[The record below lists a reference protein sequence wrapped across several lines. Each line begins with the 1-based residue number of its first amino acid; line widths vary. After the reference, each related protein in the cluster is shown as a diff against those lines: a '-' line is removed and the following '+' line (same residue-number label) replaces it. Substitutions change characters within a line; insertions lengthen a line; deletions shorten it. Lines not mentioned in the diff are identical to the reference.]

1 MATDTTTNH
10 TDTVNTASTIH
21 EGDVEQAHLTQ
32 AGAPVQV
39 QVPQGENVVRV
50 QVTPGETV
58 ELPFP
63 TDGLVAR
70 LGDNGNLAVKV
81 GDVTVILV
89 GYADATGQGDITI
102 LGNDGKSV
110 DVAAVLAA
118 TDPNLDIQTAAGPGA
133 GDQGT
138 GADNNGGNFSPF
150 DPNAGIG
157 GLNAIGGLDPT
168 ALNYNLI
175 QRQFV
180 DIIEAD
186 EVDTSPV
193 LIGVKQGPVVNE
205 DDLGRT
211 PVTEDQ
217 ESAQSESLS
226 AHGLSGNWET
236 PANGYEIMQRL
247 SGGEGNDGPLL
258 PNAWC
263 ATFGTHKD
271 GNDPFDTQDHEEGSQ
286 TGGAYTDDNNGD
298 TDGGIDQDR
307 EPLSSTAVIEAQF
320 FADLPGKVTFDTDG
334 DGIDTGDTPIIQQL
348 LDKGLTSHGHELAYL
363 LLPEVPESFP
373 GAGDGHGQMVVAY
386 YLDDACNCGYEESFS
401 QTEGHVQVPVIVFT
415 LSIDDDAATATELN
429 PAGNSEIP
437 LTFTIYGVIDNVPGV
452 ADNANDV
459 DPSGNITDIL
469 DIEVPFFLRDSDGS
483 VTPVPGTELVF
494 HDVDD
499 NPELGCVRYGCWN
512 NIPYEIVDANL
523 TIGHD
528 ESKGVQHTDY
538 DSNLPDGSV
547 QDTDDVGNKSAH
559 HIEHKIENML
569 EDITTGTA
577 SGEDVDISYQQGIL
591 GKLSPE
597 FLSDGCFHADALGV
611 AKTYIHV
618 SFGADGKAGG
628 DDYWG
633 EKGGNDQAGLT
644 KFQHDNDAGVGTDN
658 SNFNYDANGNLL
670 GTDDGGTD
678 KQAFELFMKSG
689 QVLGEGESVIT
700 EASLADSAATNWT
713 IDFEQPDGTVV
724 QLTVYAYQLDA
735 NTIIGMA
742 TPPVL
747 GDGGGNDY
755 SEALVAE
762 TPTGSDIP
770 VFVLRLDPDSGEL
783 VFVQYHQIHNTEG
796 GDVNGENNT
805 ANDGI
810 HLYNQDGSQL
820 VYFEATDFDGDTV
833 QAQLEVTVVD
843 DAPKTWDVCYYA
855 DEDALPNGVGDIV
868 SPGDGNGGVVINGAF
883 GVKFGVDKPGSI
895 DFASLEG
902 DNATARNSAG
912 GVIALTSLGAQVVYH
927 WDEATHTLTGVADG
941 RDVFSVVVETVN
953 GHATGNF
960 TFTLLD
966 QLDHPFDNGANE
978 AGDTGSGFEDNLIL
992 DLVYK
997 ATDSDG
1003 DSASGSLII
1012 KVDDDMPVFSGCTCD
1027 NLLINGSFE
1036 LPDVTN
1042 GSYGIFGSIPGW
1054 YSTSGDGI
1062 EVQDHAAGNPQ
1073 DGQQLVELDSNNN
1086 SNMVQDVTTED
1097 GNLYDLSVWYT
1108 PRMGDTATDGIEV
1121 WFDGQLIAT
1130 LDGSGQTPGQ
1140 WVKFTY
1146 QVQAGENDATPDLS
1160 KLEFRAVGSSDSLGG
1175 YIDNVSLCKVNTLNE
1190 DDLANGSDNS
1200 KESLTV
1206 SGATGVNFGADEG
1219 AGFTNLSLG
1228 VALKSMGFDVV
1239 LGQPDA
1245 NGVAMATSTDG
1256 RDIFKVEFT
1265 KTGGE
1270 YDGNFK
1276 LTLIDQLDHP
1286 AGNGENTTEIVVNFT
1301 ASDKDGD
1308 SVNGH
1313 LSVTVID
1320 DLPCAWISECHTDNV
1335 TIDETKWL
1343 QNDDQ
1348 WNSQAP
1354 QGFKDLGSIIA
1365 WGESGNP
1372 VVTFGG
1378 DANADEPAS
1387 IVLTIK
1393 TTDGAD
1399 SGITDLNGT
1408 AILLYNENGLV
1419 VGHVG
1424 NQAGP
1429 VAFALSIDQD
1439 GELSVAQYIPLKHP
1453 DTNSNDEGIS
1463 INDGALQAVVTV
1475 TDFDQDVASKSVDI
1489 GGKVTFEDDGPKV
1502 ECVEYTSYFKFFGHD
1517 VGYGSPVAIVDEDWI
1532 NKGNQ
1537 DADGSWPT
1545 NGDLVGLS
1553 YATGKVNVDF
1563 GADGN
1568 GGFSIKLL
1576 AQDMSAGVLRSSDNA
1591 EVFLHQNSAG
1601 EVVGYVGGDP
1611 TDPANIVFKLTLDT
1625 NTGDFRFDL
1634 YQALEHGHPG
1644 GENNDNA
1651 QDIDLG
1657 FTIGAKDGDG
1667 DEVTAGIV
1675 VRVDDDSPD
1684 GFEVKF
1690 VNKPGDD
1697 NEVKESGIASD
1708 SGDDTTF
1715 YLDFGFAGGV
1725 GADQPG
1731 TTTLSLDTAL
1741 TNLNGEAI
1749 VLVDNGA
1756 GGYNGVNV
1764 NNPGDIYF
1772 TITKNGN
1779 GSFTFDMVQS
1789 IKHDNPGSDSKTVNF
1804 TATVTDSD
1812 GDKSSDSFAI
1822 KIKDDVPSEIEV
1834 RGNNAKVD
1842 EDFLTT
1848 ATNFA
1853 NGQQDGDTN
1862 PDNGENAASN
1872 GDGPNGTSAGGSLA
1886 VNFGADGGS
1895 LSLTSVAVKNS
1906 KGDSVPLAALTTADG
1921 GAINIAITNGAITGT
1936 RADNPGVKVF
1946 ELTLVGNNWAFTLYQ
1961 ALEHPFN
1968 DANNQNNGPETRYED
1983 NLNFEFGVKAT
1994 DGDGDTKTATIKVTV
2009 DDDAPTA
2016 CCVEGDI
2023 DEPSQT
2029 AVVDAGHVTVNPG
2042 NYPAISNMVEI
2053 RVAAPGDAGASLNEN
2068 ENQAG
2073 VPGFG
2078 VTSAVD
2084 GGDGGRYNEINY
2096 MGNGEAGDT
2105 TSEVMIFELQ
2115 NNAGEA
2121 AEGKWATSAD
2131 VEINVFFSTEGAV
2144 GNEVGSYSLYKDG
2157 VLVAGPT
2164 NFVATSTS
2172 GNFNLHIDGPAGG
2185 FDEIRFAALPGTT
2198 DGNGNDSGDSSDYN
2212 VKQVTLNLVEEVLLP
2227 TEIAGSIC
2235 ANFGAD
2241 GAGDIAFITTG
2252 DSGYDHNG
2260 VSIVNTL
2267 SPDGNTVIGKAGDE
2281 VIWKITLN
2289 DETKEYDF
2297 ELYGTI
2303 DGNADAVLHFDT
2315 KVTDADGDY
2324 VNGCVTITVDSNDVP
2339 TLTVTYD
2346 QTAQGGY
2353 GLVDED
2359 FLAAGNKDLPTPSNG
2374 DDLGGDSAS
2383 CTGHYDANFFGDTP
2397 GTVAL
2402 NATEGADTGLDTTGG
2417 ANVLWHNIDAHTAVG
2432 YVQGSDA
2439 SNPANWVFQVGLGA
2453 TDANGDGTWT
2463 FTLLQSLKHGSA
2475 GTEDNLSLNVPLQA
2489 TDSNGD
2495 HADAAI
2501 AIQIDDD
2508 MPVMAA
2514 NVGSAGF
2521 YVDETNLAANA
2532 GPADV
2537 SVIFPTATL
2546 GADGGSVTYSLTGAG
2561 GAAFVDGTNSGLVDT
2576 LTNAAVL
2583 LYKVGNNIEGKT
2595 AGGDVVFTLV
2605 LSGSNMTLDQA
2616 RAVVHADP
2624 NDANDSVSVSGLVYV
2639 TKTAT
2644 DGDGDSVSVTTPNG
2658 VFMSFSDDAPN
2669 AVDDSDAVVT
2679 FGVAITGNVTDNDS
2693 SGADVD
2699 AGFPKGKVESFT
2711 IDGNTYAAD
2720 GTVHNIPGHGT
2731 MSMTPTGEY
2740 EFIQTDG
2747 AAGSFGVT
2755 YKLVDGDGDS
2765 DPAVLTITT
2774 VDAPVDLA
2782 PINYNDA
2789 NAGDENGAQQ
2799 NNVMIILDRSGS
2811 MDDVVGGNGETRLDL
2826 AKAAIQNLLN
2836 KYDQLGDVKVL
2847 IVQFASDGQ
2856 RMEFWGT
2863 PAEAMNYI
2871 NSDDPAGQY
2880 TSYEDAVSFG
2890 GAGLADNDGKIPGA
2904 PTTVYFLS
2912 DGTPT
2917 IDGDSGNNNSL
2928 TNAQKTVW
2936 DNALENNG
2944 VTKVYAVGVGPGLD
2958 ALDQDLIDVANPDGN
2973 NNPASEVIIVT
2984 NENGLAAELEGTIGS
2999 GDITGNVL
3007 TGVDTSGMGDNGV
3020 PGAPGTADANGDGA
3034 NHIYT
3039 LSHDGNGSAFDVAF
3053 SWDGVSANALSV
3065 GGVGTN
3071 VSVIG
3076 HVVSFDTEFGR
3087 MVFNM
3092 ETGAYTFTPGAV
3104 AQTQNVVFHYG
3115 TMDAD
3120 GDVDVGGG
3128 VDGDNAAGGAD
3139 LVITINNVNHAPVAA
3154 DNTASGNEDT
3164 VIIIPIATLLGNDS
3178 DPDGDAISMFSVQ
3191 NGVNGTAVI
3200 NGANVEFTPGAN
3212 FSGAASFTYTITDP
3226 SGLTSTATCNVTVN
3240 GVNDAPVNAV
3250 GNVSGDEDTQIAIT
3264 TLSVSD
3270 VDAGTDDITV
3280 TVSVPNG
3287 SGTLAVNNNN
3297 GDGVTVNG
3305 SNNGDGNTAQLILVG
3320 SQANINAML
3329 QTLMYT
3335 PPANFNGQVTL
3346 TMTTNDGGN
3355 NGSGGAKTDVDQ
3367 ITISVADV
3375 AEPNQAPSI
3384 GQDRIITNEAGGI
3397 TIQDSWLLRN
3407 DTDAENN
3414 TLTITGAAAGAGQGT
3429 FFDTAPAHAGTAIT
3443 FDLDIGSGS
3452 NKLGD
3457 GETTSMTYTLS
3468 DGALTDNTPAATI
3481 TYESSNTLTGGAND
3495 EIIIGNSGND
3505 TINGGGGIDVL
3516 IGGGGNDTL
3525 VFDAADHFR
3534 DGGSGFDRLQATTS
3548 FTFDNT
3554 GSDAKMVNIEMVD
3567 LGDSNHNGDRTVT
3580 LNVADVLGTTNV
3592 TVNVNGTN
3600 HNIDLFVIGDNS
3612 SGAVDNV
3619 DLNGFTQVDVNG
3631 GTPGNGTFNYT
3642 DAVTGASHT
3651 YTLWQSGDQSV
3662 KVAVESGLDV
3672 I

>member
-1 MATDTTTNH
+1 MATDTTVTQN
-10 TDTVNTASTIH
+10 ASTIH
-21 EGDVEQAHLTQ
+21 ESDIDQVHLTQ
-32 AGAPVQV
+32 SGTPVQV

-63 TDGLVAR
+63 ADGLVAR

-81 GDVTVILV
+81 GDITVILV
-89 GYADATGQGDITI
+89 GYADAVGQGEVNIV
-102 LGNDGKSV
+102 GNDGKSV

-133 GDQGT
+133 GDQGA
-138 GADNNGGNFSPF
+138 GPDNNGGNFSPF

-157 GLNAIGGLDPT
+157 GLNAVGGLNPT

-175 QRQFV
+175 QREFIEI
-180 DIIEAD
+180 DEAD
-186 EVDTSPV
+186 EEDTTPV
-193 LIGVKQGPVVNE
+193 LIGIKQGPVVNE
-205 DDLGRT
+205 DDFGRA
-211 PVTEDQ
+211 PIVEEQANDR
-217 ESAQSESLS
+217 SESLS
-226 AHGLSGNWET
+226 AQGLSGSWET
-236 PANGYEIMQRL
+236 PANGYEIMARL
-247 SGGEGNDGPLL
+247 NGGEGNEGSVL

-263 ATFGTHKD
+263 ATFGTHKV

-286 TGGAYTDDNNGD
+286 TGGAYQDDNNGD
-298 TDGGIDQDR
+298 TEGGIDQDR

-334 DGIDTGDTPIIQQL
+334 DGIDTGDTPVIQQL
-348 LDKGLTSHGHELAYL
+348 LDKGLTSHGHELAYV
-363 LLPEVPESFP
+363 LLPAV
-373 GAGDGHGQMVVAY
+373 DGVSGQMVVAY
-386 YLDDACNCGYEESFS
+386 YMDDACNCGYQEVSR
-401 QTEGHVQVPVIVFT
+401 EGGRVQVPVIVFT
-415 LSIDDDAATATELN
+415 LSIDDDAATADELN
-429 PAGNSEIP
+429 VAGNSEIP

-452 ADNANDV
+452 ADNANDI

-469 DIEVPFFLRDSDGS
+469 DIEVPFFLRDGDGS

-499 NPELGCVRYGCWN
+499 HPELGHVRYGCWN

-528 ESKGVQHTDY
+528 ESKGVQHTEY
-538 DSNLPDGSV
+538 DSNLPAGSE
-547 QDTDDVGNKSAH
+547 QNTDDVGKGAH

-591 GKLSPE
+591 AKLAPE

-611 AKTYIHV
+611 AKTYLGYNPFTHESGV

-628 DDYWG
+628 DDFWG
-633 EKGGNDQAGLT
+633 TKGGNDQAGLT

-658 SNFNYDANGNLL
+658 SNFNYDADGNLL
-670 GTDDGGTD
+670 PSEAGTD
-678 KQAFELFMKSG
+678 KQAFELFMKTSH
-689 QVLGEGESVIT
+689 VLGEGESATT

-713 IDFEQPDGTVV
+713 IDYELPDGTVV

-742 TPPVL
+742 TPPEL
-747 GDGGGNDY
+747 GGGGGNDY
-755 SEALVAE
+755 SESLVAGAPAG
-762 TPTGSDIP
+762 TDIP

-783 VFVQYHQIHNTEG
+783 VFVQYHQIHNPEG
-796 GDVNGENNT
+796 GDVNGENNA

-810 HLYNQDGSQL
+810 HLYNQDGSPL

-833 QAQLEVTVVD
+833 EAQLEVTVVD
-843 DAPKTWDVCYYA
+843 DAPKTWDVCYYS
-855 DEDALPNGVGDIV
+855 DEDALPNGIGDNV
-868 SPGDGNGGVVINGAF
+868 SPGDDNGGVIINGAF
-883 GVKFGVDKPGSI
+883 GVKFGVDQPGSI
-895 DFASLEG
+895 DFAGLEG
-902 DNATARNSAG
+902 NNASARNSAG
-912 GVIALTSLGAQVVYH
+912 GVIALTLLGAQVVYH
-927 WDEATHTLTGVADG
+927 WDEATHTLTGVAGD
-941 RDVFSVVVETVN
+941 REVFSLVVETVN

-978 AGDTGSGFEDNLIL
+978 AGDTGSGFEDNLVL

-1003 DSASGSLII
+1003 DFANGSVII

-1036 LPDVTN
+1036 SPDVAN
-1042 GSYGIFGSIPGW
+1042 GAYGIFGSIPGW
-1054 YSTSGDGI
+1054 YSTSGAGI
-1062 EVQDHAAGNPQ
+1062 EIQDHAAGNPQ

-1108 PRMGDTATDGIEV
+1108 PRVGNTATDGIEV
-1121 WFDGQLIAT
+1121 WFDGKLIAT

-1140 WVKFTY
+1140 WLKFTY
-1146 QVQAGENDATPDLS
+1146 QVQAGESDGTPDLS

-1206 SGATGVNFGADEG
+1206 SGATGVDFGADEG
-1219 AGFTNLSLG
+1219 AGFSNLSLG

-1245 NGVAMATSTDG
+1245 DGVAMATSSDG

-1265 KTGGE
+1265 KMAGE

-1335 TIDETKWL
+1335 TVDETKWL

-1348 WNSQAP
+1348 WNFLAP
-1354 QGFKDLGSIIA
+1354 QAFKDLGSIIA
-1365 WGESGNP
+1365 WGESGNA

-1378 DANADEPAS
+1378 DANADEPAT
-1387 IVLTIK
+1387 IALTLA
-1393 TTDGAD
+1393 TTNGAD
-1399 SGITDLNGT
+1399 SGITDLSGT

-1439 GELSVAQYIPLKHP
+1439 GEVSVAQYIPLKHP

-1489 GGKVTFEDDGPKV
+1489 GSKVTFEDDGPKV

-1537 DADGSWPT
+1537 DADGSWPA

-1568 GGFSIKLL
+1568 GGFAIKLL
-1576 AQDMSAGVLRSSDNA
+1576 AQDMAAGVLRSSDNA
-1591 EVFLHQNSAG
+1591 TVFLHQNSAG
-1601 EVVGYVGGDP
+1601 GVVGYVGGDP
-1611 TDPANIVFKLTLDT
+1611 SDPANIVFKLTLNT
-1625 NTGDFRFDL
+1625 ATGDFRFDL

-1644 GENNDNA
+1644 NENNDNA

-1690 VNKPGDD
+1690 YNKPGDD

-1715 YLDFGFAGGV
+1715 YLDFGAFGGV

-1731 TTTLSLDTAL
+1731 IVTLSLDTVI
-1741 TNLNGEAI
+1741 TNLSGEAI

-1756 GGYNGVNV
+1756 GGYNGVNT
-1764 NNPGDIYF
+1764 NNHADVYF
-1772 TITKNGN
+1772 TVVKNGN

-1789 IKHDNPGSDSKTVNF
+1789 IKHNGAGSDTKTVDF

-1812 GDKSSDSFAI
+1812 GDKSSDSFSI
-1822 KIKDDVPSEIEV
+1822 KIKDDVPSDIEV

-1853 NGQQDGDTN
+1853 NGQQDNDTN
-1862 PDNGENAASN
+1862 PDNTENAASN
-1872 GDGPNGTSAGGSLA
+1872 GDGPNGTTIGGSLA

-1895 LSLTSVAVKNS
+1895 LSLTNVSVKNS
-1906 KGDSVPLAALTTADG
+1906 KDQTVNLNDLKTADG
-1921 GAINIAITNGAITGT
+1921 VKVDVTVSNGQIVGV
-1936 RADNPGVKVF
+1936 RHDNPNVKVF
-1946 ELTLVGNNWAFTLYQ
+1946 DLVLTPTAGGADWTFTLYQ
-1961 ALEHPFN
+1961 ALKHPFN
-1968 DANNQNNGPETRYED
+1968 DADGSNNGPETRYED

-2023 DEPSQT
+2023 DEPSET
-2029 AVVDAGHVTVNPG
+2029 AIVEAGSVTVNPG
-2042 NYPAISNMVEI
+2042 NYPAQSNLIEI
-2053 RVAAPGDAGASLNEN
+2053 RVSAPGDAGATLNEN
-2068 ENQAG
+2068 QNLPG

-2078 VTSAVD
+2078 VTSSVD

-2121 AEGKWATSAD
+2121 AEGKWAVSAD
-2131 VEINVFFSTEGAV
+2131 VEINVFYSTEGSV

-2198 DGNGNDSGDSSDYN
+2198 DGNGNQSGDSSDYN
-2212 VKQVTLNLVEEVLLP
+2212 VKQVTLNLVEEVLVP
-2227 TEIAGSIC
+2227 TEITGTIC
-2235 ANFGAD
+2235 ADFGAD
-2241 GAGDIAFITTG
+2241 GPGDIAFTSTG

-2260 VSIVNTL
+2260 VSIINSL
-2267 SPDGNTVIGKAGDE
+2267 ADGGNTIVGKAGDE

-2289 DETKEYDF
+2289 DATKQYEF
-2297 ELYGTI
+2297 ELYGKI
-2303 DGNADAVLHFDT
+2303 DGNQDAQLHFNT

-2324 VNGCVTITVDSNDVP
+2324 VTGCVDITVDSNDVP
-2339 TLTVTYD
+2339 TLTINYS
-2346 QTAQGGY
+2346 QTAQAGY

-2359 FLAAGNKDLPTPSNG
+2359 FLAAGNQDLPVPSVG
-2374 DDLGGDSAS
+2374 DDLGGNSAS
-2383 CTGHYDANFFGDTP
+2383 CSGTYNADFLGDAP
-2397 GTVAL
+2397 GSVTLA
-2402 NATEGADTGLDTTGG
+2402 AGEGSDTGLNNLAGQ
-2417 ANVLWHNIDAHTAVG
+2417 NILWHVVSPTSIVG
-2432 YVQGSDA
+2432 YLQGSDPA
-2439 SNPANWVFQVGLGA
+2439 NPANQYFTLTLSGPNPSN
-2453 TDANGDGTWT
+2453 DGDGTWT
-2463 FTLLQSLKHGSA
+2463 FTLLKPLQHSSVD
-2475 GTEDNLSLNVPLQA
+2475 TEDNLGLSIPVLA
-2489 TDSNGD
+2489 TDSNND
-2495 HADAAI
+2495 HASAFI
-2501 AIQIDDD
+2501 NVQIDDD
-2508 MPVMAA
+2508 LPVAA
-2514 NVGSAGF
+2514 DDGVTAVPTFSQGGGAELVVAAPGL
-2521 YVDETNLAANA
+2521 LAN
-2532 GPADV
+2532 DH
-2537 SVIFPTATL
+2537 L
-2546 GADGGSVTYSLTGAG
+2546 GADGGKITSVTFDGQEHNLSNGSVTVSTPHGDLTVNENGSWS
-2561 GAAFVDGTNSGLVDT
+2561 FNQTSQDVDPHTYNFS
-2576 LTNAAVL
+2576 
-2583 LYKVGNNIEGKT
+2583 YKV
-2595 AGGDVVFTLV
+2595 
-2605 LSGSNMTLDQA
+2605 
-2616 RAVVHADP
+2616 
-2624 NDANDSVSVSGLVYV
+2624 
-2639 TKTAT
+2639 T
-2644 DGDGDSVSVTTPNG
+2644 DGDGDTDSAD
-2658 VFMSFSDDAPN
+2658 FSI
-2669 AVDDSDAVVT
+2669 SMHQE
-2679 FGVAITGNVTDNDS
+2679 
-2693 SGADVD
+2693 AD
-2699 AGFPKGKVESFT
+2699 
-2711 IDGNTYAAD
+2711 I
-2720 GTVHNIPGHGT
+2720 
-2731 MSMTPTGEY
+2731 
-2740 EFIQTDG
+2740 
-2747 AAGSFGVT
+2747 
-2755 YKLVDGDGDS
+2755 
-2765 DPAVLTITT
+2765 
-2774 VDAPVDLA
+2774 A

-2789 NAGDENGAQQ
+2789 NSGDENGAQQ

-2811 MDDVVGGNGETRLDL
+2811 MDNDIGGGVTRLDL

-2856 RMEFWGT
+2856 RMDFWGT

-2871 NSDDPAGQY
+2871 NSNDPAGQY

-2904 PTTVYFLS
+2904 PVTVYFLS

-2917 IDGDSGNNNSL
+2917 IDGDGGNNNSL
-2928 TNAQKTVW
+2928 TNGQKTAW
-2936 DNALENNG
+2936 DSALENNG
-2944 VTKVYAVGVGPGLD
+2944 VTKVYAVGVGPGLN

-2973 NNPASEVIIVT
+2973 NNPVGEVIIVT
-2984 NENGLAAELEGTIGS
+2984 NENDLAAELEATIGS

-3007 TGVDTSGMGDNGV
+3007 TGVDTSGVGDNGV
-3020 PGAPGTADANGDGA
+3020 LDTTPDANGNGA

-3039 LSHDGNGSAFDVAF
+3039 FSHDGSGSAFDVAF

-3065 GGVGTN
+3065 GGAGTN
-3071 VSVIG
+3071 VVVAG
-3076 HVVSFDTEFGR
+3076 HVVSFDTEYGR

-3092 ETGAYTFTPGAV
+3092 ETGGYTFTPGSV
-3104 AQTQNVVFHYG
+3104 TQTQNVVFHYG
-3115 TMDAD
+3115 TKDAD
-3120 GDVDVGGG
+3120 GDTDLADGAGG
-3128 VDGDNAAGGAD
+3128 DGDDDAVPGNSLPGGAD
-3139 LVITINNVNHAPVAA
+3139 LVITINNVNHAPVAN
-3154 DNTASGNEDT
+3154 DDG
-3164 VIIIPIATLLGNDS
+3164 VIIGSENDPIIIDVSTLLVNDS
-3178 DPDGDAISMFSVQ
+3178 DPDGDGISIVSVQ
-3191 NGVNGTAVI
+3191 GGVNGTATLI
-3200 NGANVEFTPGAN
+3200 NGGTQVQFVPNANYYGP
-3212 FSGAASFTYTITDP
+3212 ASFQYTMQD
-3226 SGLTSTATCNVTVN
+3226 SFGLTAVAAVN
-3240 GVNDAPVNAV
+3240 LSIVSDNTAPVTGNDNIITSNIGSFVVADAWLKRNDDDAETPSNLDITNVSAGSGQSGYFESSTPSHDAGSDTVTINLDTQWSGFGDNSLNSGDSTNFNYTVEDSEGASDV
-3250 GNVSGDEDTQIAIT
+3250 GNVGVKYVATGGLSGNSTLAGTSGDD
-3264 TLSVSD
+3264 
-3270 VDAGTDDITV
+3270 
-3280 TVSVPNG
+3280 
-3287 SGTLAVNNNN
+3287 
-3297 GDGVTVNG
+3297 
-3305 SNNGDGNTAQLILVG
+3305 
-3320 SQANINAML
+3320 
-3329 QTLMYT
+3329 
-3335 PPANFNGQVTL
+3335 
-3346 TMTTNDGGN
+3346 
-3355 NGSGGAKTDVDQ
+3355 
-3367 ITISVADV
+3367 
-3375 AEPNQAPSI
+3375 
-3384 GQDRIITNEAGGI
+3384 
-3397 TIQDSWLLRN
+3397 
-3407 DTDAENN
+3407 
-3414 TLTITGAAAGAGQGT
+3414 
-3429 FFDTAPAHAGTAIT
+3429 
-3443 FDLDIGSGS
+3443 
-3452 NKLGD
+3452 
-3457 GETTSMTYTLS
+3457 
-3468 DGALTDNTPAATI
+3468 
-3481 TYESSNTLTGGAND
+3481 
-3495 EIIIGNSGND
+3495 IIIGDDSDETLSG
-3505 TINGGGGIDVL
+3505 GSGIDVL
-3516 IGGGGNDTL
+3516 VAGAGDDTL
-3525 VFDAADHFR
+3525 VFDTSDYLV
-3534 DGGSGFDRLQATTS
+3534 DGGTDFDRVQTAEST
-3548 FTFDNT
+3548 FAFDNVAA
-3554 GSDAKMVNIEMVD
+3554 GGAKFANVEMID
-3567 LGDSNHNGDRTVT
+3567 LGDSNHNSNRTVT
-3580 LNVADVLGTTNV
+3580 INAADVLDQNIA
-3592 TVNVNGTN
+3592 TVDTDQQGGGTN
-3600 HNIDLFVIGDNS
+3600 NVQIDLFIIGDNS
-3612 SGAVDNV
+3612 NGTRDNV
-3619 DLNGFTQVDVNG
+3619 NLTGFTQVTDVNPNDG
-3631 GTPGNGTFNYT
+3631 GVQSTFQFNDGAFGN
-3642 DAVTGASHT
+3642 HT
-3651 YTLWQSGDQSV
+3651 YTLWTNGAG
-3662 KVAVESGLDV
+3662 KLIAVEDGLDV
-3672 I
+3672 TTN